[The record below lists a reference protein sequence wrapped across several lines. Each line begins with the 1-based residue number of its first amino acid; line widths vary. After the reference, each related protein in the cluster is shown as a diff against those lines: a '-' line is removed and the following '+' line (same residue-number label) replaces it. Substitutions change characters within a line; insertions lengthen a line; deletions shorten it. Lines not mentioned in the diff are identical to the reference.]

1 MASVD
6 LSALDTSLLHRKAAA
21 QKLLV
26 KKLTAGW
33 SKLNTFRK
41 LRVLD
46 RIVLGSLVTK
56 SIAQPGAKGAFNPKD
71 DVLKVEARIAQVR
84 PAKIDFLVTE
94 QKRLEL
100 EATYFAEIEKTD
112 GRDPSKFWLADHIW
126 EHLIENAGIDTLKA
140 VWIGDLNPAGTNAV
154 DICDG
159 IVTLKD
165 ADIVSGATP
174 EALILAHS
182 ETDFTIE
189 EDNILSEVRKL
200 VKLFREKLPAYGY
213 GPATLYW
220 SPENQSRYEF
230 ALETYFKNSNHLIYN
245 QFGQALLYFAKN
257 IKLEPVLDLA
267 GTDFMMIEPD
277 DNMVYL
283 TDRKSDKTELD
294 SDYSK
299 RDRSIALVSDWWFAP
314 NYVRSDIGVI
324 NDLRERPDAAPVVD
338 PEEEEEDENP

>member
-6 LSALDTSLLHRKAAA
+6 LSALDVSLLHRKAAA
-21 QKLLV
+21 QKLMV

-46 RIVLGSLVTK
+46 RIVLGSLVSK
-56 SIAQPGAKGAFNPKD
+56 SILQPGAKGAFNPKD
-71 DVLKVEARIAQVR
+71 DVVKVEARIGQVR
-84 PAKIDFLVTE
+84 PAKIDFLITE

-100 EATYFAEIEKTD
+100 EATYFAEVEKTD

-126 EHLIENAGIDTLKA
+126 EHLIEQAGIDTLKA
-140 VWIGDLNPAGTNAV
+140 VWVGDLNPAGTNPV

-174 EALILAHS
+174 EELILAHS
-182 ETDFTIE
+182 AADFTIE
-189 EDNILSEVRKL
+189 EGNILEEVRKL
-200 VKLFREKLPAYGY
+200 VKLYREKLPAYGY
-213 GPATLYW
+213 APATLYW

-230 ALETYFKNSNHLIYN
+230 AVEAHFKNSNHLIYN

-283 TDRKSDKTELD
+283 TDRKGDKVELD

-299 RDRSIALVSDWWFAP
+299 RDRSIALVGDFWFAP

-324 NDLRERPDAAPVVD
+324 NDLRERPDTAPVVD
-338 PEEEEEDENP
+338 PEEDEEDENP

>member
-6 LSALDTSLLHRKAAA
+6 LSALDSSLLHRKAAA
-21 QKLLV
+21 QKLMV

-33 SKLNTFRK
+33 SKLGAFRK

-71 DVLKVEARIAQVR
+71 DVIKVEARIAQVR
-84 PAKIDFLVTE
+84 PAKIDFVVTE
-94 QKRLEL
+94 LKRLEL
-100 EATYFAEIEKTD
+100 EATYFAEVEKTD

-126 EHLIENAGIDTLKA
+126 EHLIESAGIDTLSA
-140 VWIGDLNPAGTNAV
+140 VWKGVLNPSGTDAA

-165 ADIVSGATP
+165 ADILSGATP
-174 EALILAHS
+174 EELIQVHS
-182 ETDFTIE
+182 AADFTLE
-189 EDNILSEVRKL
+189 EDNIIPEIKAL
-200 VKLFREKLPAYGY
+200 VKLFKKKLPAYAY
-213 GPATLYW
+213 APATLSL
-220 SPENQSRYEF
+220 SPENLSNYEF
-230 ALETYFKNSNHLIYN
+230 ALEAMNSSANHMIYN
-245 QFGQALLYFAKN
+245 QFGQSLVYFAKN
-257 IKLEPVLDLA
+257 IKLNPVLDLA

-283 TDRKSDKTELD
+283 TDRKADKVELD

-324 NDLRERPDAAPVVD
+324 NDLRERPDAEED
-338 PEEEEEDENP
+338 DEEEEGD